1 MPYFRAKAGMP
12 AFASYARTAARACGG
27 RPAAGWSVA
36 SAEGTPTTLPIRSDH
51 HATAIEGEPAAM
63 EASLRVSNMDM
74 LTPRCW
80 SITPFYYCPMV
91 GVAPCWLG
99 AHELGRSY

>member
-63 EASLRVSNMDM
+63 EAS
-74 LTPRCW
+74 
-80 SITPFYYCPMV
+80 
-91 GVAPCWLG
+91 
-99 AHELGRSY
+99 